1 MIKYSSVI
9 IYYERKMC
17 GYNEKLVALLIV
29 FMTAMIFVT
38 ISSYLAIAELS
49 DFKNA
54 KDTLT
59 IFISII
65 GLLLPL
71 VVHI

>member
-17 GYNEKLVALLIV
+17 GYNEKTCCFTYC

-49 DFKNA
+49 DFKML
-54 KDTLT
+54 K
-59 IFISII
+59 I
-65 GLLLPL
+65 
-71 VVHI
+71 H

>member
-1 MIKYSSVI
+1 MKGKCVDIMK
-9 IYYERKMC
+9 
-17 GYNEKLVALLIV
+17 KLVALLIV